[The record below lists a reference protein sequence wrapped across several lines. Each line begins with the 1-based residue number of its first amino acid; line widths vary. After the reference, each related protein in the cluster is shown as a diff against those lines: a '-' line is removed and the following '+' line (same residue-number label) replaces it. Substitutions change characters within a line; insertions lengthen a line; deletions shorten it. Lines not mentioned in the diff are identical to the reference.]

1 MMQRMNPS
9 INLLSDLI
17 QKLQQRK
24 DAPFDRRAFVG
35 FDGFVNTTR
44 RAVKTREN
52 VSTVYFK
59 TKAEFSKQISSTP
72 AGCPNEIE
80 LITEKI
86 KPGGNAPNLADT
98 LSHLG
103 VSTVCVGC
111 FGVPE
116 IHPAFAG
123 LKRHTHII
131 SLLNPGFRDTIEFE
145 DGEITLSDLSA
156 FSRYDWQYVKKT
168 WGVEKIEKTVHVSQ
182 LLAFVDWVNLPHASD
197 IWDGILHDI
206 IKPSGRRDFLFYFD
220 LCDPAQKS
228 TQEIDEVLDLMSC
241 FSPYGKVT
249 LSINESET
257 LKIWAAING
266 VDINL
271 LDSKNKIPR
280 VVDAGAYIHKAMNI
294 DYLLVHTRDQT
305 IVYYQHDTIELEN
318 RLVRKPQVLTGGGD
332 NLNAGYCLGLMYE
345 LSLPHCVMLGMAA
358 SGAYLQ
364 NGTSPDLNAVLNYL
378 HLWMNELNVKAEDA
392 NVVSVDSPS

>member
-1 MMQRMNPS
+1 MNPS

-17 QKLQQRK
+17 RELQQRK
-24 DAPFDRRAFVG
+24 DASFDSHAFVG
-35 FDGFVNTTR
+35 FDGFVETLK
-44 RAVKTREN
+44 RAVRKKEN
-52 VSTVYFK
+52 GGKVYFK
-59 TKAEFSKQISSTP
+59 TQAEFSKRVASMN
-72 AGCPNEIE
+72 AGCLNEIE
-80 LITEKI
+80 LITERI

-103 VSTVCVGC
+103 VSTVCAGS
-111 FGVPE
+111 FGIPE
-116 IHPAFAG
+116 IHPAFSE
-123 LKRHTHII
+123 LTRHTHII
-131 SLLNPGFRDTIEFE
+131 NVMNPGRRDIIEFE
-145 DGEITLSDLSA
+145 DGEIILSDLSA
-156 FSRYDWQYVKKT
+156 FNDYDWPSIKKT
-168 WGVEKIEKTVHVSQ
+168 WGLEKIEKTVQASQ

-271 LDSKNKIPR
+271 LDAKSKIPR
-280 VVDAGAYIHKAMNI
+280 VIDAGAYIHKAMNI

-305 IVYYQHDTIELEN
+305 IVYYRNDTIELEN

-332 NLNAGYCLGLMYE
+332 NLNAGYCLGLLYG
-345 LSLPHCVMLGMAA
+345 LSLPQCVMLGMAT
-358 SGAYLQ
+358 SGAYIQ
-364 NGTSPDLNAVLNYL
+364 NGISPDLNAVLNYL
-378 HLWMNELNVKAEDA
+378 HVWMKELNVKAEDST
-392 NVVSVDSPS
+392 VVSVNSPT

>member
-1 MMQRMNPS
+1 MNPS

-17 QKLQQRK
+17 QELQQRK
-24 DAPFDRRAFVG
+24 DAPFERHAFVG
-35 FDGFVNTTR
+35 FDGFVETIK
-44 RAVKTREN
+44 RAVKKKEN
-52 VSTVYFK
+52 DGNVFFK
-59 TKAEFSKQISSTP
+59 TQAEFAERISSMN
-72 AGCPNEIE
+72 AGCLNEIE

-86 KPGGNAPNLADT
+86 KPGGNASNLANT
-98 LSHLG
+98 LSHVG
-103 VSTVCVGC
+103 VATVCAGC

-116 IHPAFAG
+116 IHPAFAA
-123 LKRHTHII
+123 LTRHTHII
-131 SLLNPGFRDTIEFE
+131 NVMNPGTRDIIKFE
-145 DGEITLSDLSA
+145 DGEIVLSDLSA
-156 FSRYDWQYVKKT
+156 FNDYDWRYIKKT
-168 WGVEKIEKTVHVSQ
+168 WGLEKIEKTVQASQ

-249 LSINESET
+249 LSINENET

-266 VDINL
+266 VDIDL
-271 LDSKNKIPR
+271 IDSKSKIPR

-294 DYLLVHTRDQT
+294 DYLLVHTTDQT

-332 NLNAGYCLGLMYE
+332 NLNAGYCLGLMYG
-345 LSLPHCVMLGMAA
+345 LPLPQCVILGIAT
-358 SGAYLQ
+358 SGAYIQ

-378 HLWMNELNVKAEDA
+378 HVWMKELNVKAEDP
-392 NVVSVDSPS
+392 NVVSVNTPS